1 MSNWTT
7 FYGWFYT
14 QALRLC
20 PRGFRADFGHE
31 MRAVFVQA
39 IEPHAGT
46 GQALSFLLRELE
58 DLPGSLL
65 RQHWLTIRKQQDPMT
80 SLAESND
87 IQIEERQ
94 PGTWR
99 AAFQAGL
106 PHLLMGLLV
115 GLGRLGIFDVLQV
128 SRTGN
133 LVVGIGL
140 ALLVAG
146 VLLYAWRRS

>member
-20 PRGFRADFGHE
+20 PRGFCADFGHE
-31 MRAVFVQA
+31 VRSVFVQA

-46 GQALSFLLRELE
+46 GQALSLLLRELE
-58 DLPGSLL
+58 DLPGRLL

-87 IQIEERQ
+87 IQIE
-94 PGTWR
+94 
-99 AAFQAGL
+99 
-106 PHLLMGLLV
+106 
-115 GLGRLGIFDVLQV
+115 
-128 SRTGN
+128 
-133 LVVGIGL
+133 
-140 ALLVAG
+140 
-146 VLLYAWRRS
+146 